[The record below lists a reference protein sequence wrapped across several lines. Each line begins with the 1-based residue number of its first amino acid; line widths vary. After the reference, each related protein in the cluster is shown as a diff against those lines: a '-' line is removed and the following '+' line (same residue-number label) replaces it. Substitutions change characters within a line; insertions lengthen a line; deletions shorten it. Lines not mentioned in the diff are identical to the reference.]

1 MKKLRILIAEDNR
14 EMRWAIIRL
23 LAGEFEVVGSTS
35 DGRSLIDAALT
46 SAPDVIVSDVYMP
59 FLTGPEAME
68 VLRSAGMDIA
78 FVFVS
83 TDTDG
88 VEAYIE
94 AGGLGFVHKPDMS
107 CELAQA
113 VAAVGGGDV
122 YVSRAAPPEFS
133 VPRSALNR

>member
-68 VLRSAGMDIA
+68 VLRSAGMAIA
-78 FVFVS
+78 FVFLS
-83 TDTDG
+83 TETDG
-88 VEAYIE
+88 VAEYIE
-94 AGGLGFVHKPDMS
+94 AGGLRFIPKPAMS
-107 CELAQA
+107 
-113 VAAVGGGDV
+113 
-122 YVSRAAPPEFS
+122 
-133 VPRSALNR
+133 